1 MNEIKHKTCLSC
13 DLRLPLLKNFY
24 RDKTHKNGYKS
35 WCKKCYLKRDAER
48 YKKHP
53 FKTKARKA
61 ARKAIKAKDGNHLH
75 HWSYNKEHYL
85 DVIELSVKDHYRL
98 HGFMKYD
105 EPTKMYRDAK
115 TNELLDSRDK
125 VLNLC
130 NQLGIKIHS

>member
-1 MNEIKHKTCLSC
+1 MNDIKHKTCLSC
-13 DLRLPLLKNFY
+13 DLRLPVENFY
-24 RDKTHKNGYKS
+24 RDKTHKNGFKS
-35 WCKKCYLKRDAER
+35 LCKKCYLKRDAKR
-48 YKKHP
+48 HKKHP
-53 FKTKARKA
+53 FKKKARSA

-98 HGFMKYD
+98 HSHTKYD

-130 NQLGIKIHS
+130 NELGIKIHS